1 VPGRLRRRLA
11 GGALRRHGVK
21 RALLG
26 LAALLPLLAG
36 CGGTGEPP
44 RQVVRFWAMGR
55 EGEVVAQ
62 LVPEFERRNPGIRV
76 QVQQIPWTAAHEK
89 LLTAFVGGA
98 TPDVAQLGNTWVPE
112 FQALNALEPLDR
124 RVAATPALARAD
136 YFAGIWD
143 TNTIGG
149 TSYGIPWYVDTRV
162 LFYRPDL
169 LAAAGYPQPPRTW
182 AAWLDAMRRLKA
194 RMGPGQFP
202 ILLPTNEWP
211 QPVIL
216 GMQSGGTLL
225 RDGGRYGAF
234 RDPAFQR
241 GFDFYLTLF
250 REGLAPRVSASEVSN
265 RYQEFA
271 RGNLAMMITGPWEMG
286 EFAHRV
292 PANIPW
298 ATAPLPGPD
307 GPGVSLA
314 GGASL
319 VLFRGSRQKEAAW
332 RLIAFLSETAQQAR
346 FYQLTGDLPARRS
359 AWALPALAANRQ
371 AAAFRD
377 QLDRVRALPKVPEVE
392 EIMNRVFEQGERAA
406 RGEATVDQALATLDG
421 QVDLLLEKRRW
432 LLSRAER
439 P

>member
-1 VPGRLRRRLA
+1 
-11 GGALRRHGVK
+11 
-21 RALLG
+21 
-26 LAALLPLLAG
+26 
-36 CGGTGEPP
+36 
-44 RQVVRFWAMGR
+44 
-55 EGEVVAQ
+55 
-62 LVPEFERRNPGIRV
+62 
-76 QVQQIPWTAAHEK
+76 
-89 LLTAFVGGA
+89 
-98 TPDVAQLGNTWVPE
+98 
-112 FQALNALEPLDR
+112 
-124 RVAATPALARAD
+124 ATPALARGD

-143 TNTIGG
+143 TNLIDGVT
-149 TSYGIPWYVDTRV
+149 YGIPWYVDTRV

-169 LAAAGYPQPPRTW
+169 LAAAGYPQPPQTW

-286 EFAHRV
+286 EFANRV

-332 RLIAFLSETAQQAR
+332 RLIAFLSETAQQVR

-377 QLDRVRALPKVPEVE
+377 QLDRVRALPKVPESE
-392 EIMNRVFEQGERAA
+392 QIMNKVVQQGERAA
-406 RGEATVDQALATLDG
+406 RGTATSAQVLAALDAEVDR
-421 QVDLLLEKRRW
+421 LLEKRRW
-432 LLSRAER
+432 MLDRRRAGT
-439 P
+439 PP